1 MDYFIKNF
9 IFNKRLKLIKSK
21 KKLYQINYT
30 EHEINKYQI
39 TKFNKI
45 WQKAYSEILFYKN
58 WKTK

>member
-21 KKLYQINYT
+21 KKLYQINHT
-30 EHEINKYQI
+30 EYEINKYQI

-45 WQKAYSEILFYKN
+45 WQKAYSEIFF
-58 WKTK
+58 